1 MDRLTKEDFDVVMDD
16 KQEMEC
22 SSSDTDAQRQLTA
35 VEDRSTRTD
44 DSGTTATFQGMRAKN
59 DSHLIQIKASNAEVT
74 PKASSSNTRP
84 HGGYKTFF
92 MLNSAEHEI
101 STAHEK

>member
-1 MDRLTKEDFDVVMDD
+1 MGRLDKEDFDVVMDD

-22 SSSDTDAQRQLTA
+22 SCSDTDDQRQLAA

-59 DSHLIQIKASNAEVT
+59 DSHLIQIKASNAEVI
-74 PKASSSNTRP
+74 PKASSRGNGQKHT
-84 HGGYKTFF
+84 GTK
-92 MLNSAEHEI
+92 
-101 STAHEK
+101 AH